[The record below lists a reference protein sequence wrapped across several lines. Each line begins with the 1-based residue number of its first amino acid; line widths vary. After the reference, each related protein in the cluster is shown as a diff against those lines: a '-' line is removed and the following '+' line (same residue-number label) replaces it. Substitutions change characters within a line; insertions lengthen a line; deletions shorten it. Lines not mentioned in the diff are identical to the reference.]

1 MQEHIKTVPFYMTV
15 HVTAFI
21 ISDGNTRLQQTI
33 FVLNYIKNIESWSSS
48 QHQLLS
54 RPSSA
59 NFGYKLPVAGIL
71 SINVLIVNKRIKTGE
86 TEILL

>member
-1 MQEHIKTVPFYMTV
+1 MTV

-21 ISDGNTRLQQTI
+21 YSDENTRVQHLCPQ
-33 FVLNYIKNIESWSSS
+33 LAYNIKSIESWSSG

-59 NFGYKLPVAGIL
+59 NSDYKLPVAGIL
-71 SINVLIVNKRIKTGE
+71 SINVLFVNKFSQFIRG
-86 TEILL
+86 